1 LKDRLKHSRV
11 LRGPRLRSCVRAARR
26 ARRRFYEWIGS
37 DRYSHPAAHDL
48 DRKLAEY
55 LPHHDGVFI
64 EAGAYDG
71 YYESNT
77 YWFERRRG
85 WTGLLVEPI
94 PELASEAR
102 RQRPRTRVVECALI
116 PFDSNLETVTMRYGG
131 PMSLVPG
138 AQVNDAADREHAR
151 TGAEGMRREVY
162 EVTVPARTLTSV
174 LDECGIHEVD
184 LLSLDVEG
192 YEASVLRGLDLT
204 RHAPRFIVV
213 EALDEDHQR
222 PDIEAVLGGY
232 YAHEAR
238 LSVRDHLYRRL
249 F

>member
-1 LKDRLKHSRV
+1 
-11 LRGPRLRSCVRAARR
+11 
-26 ARRRFYEWIGS
+26 
-37 DRYSHPAAHDL
+37 
-48 DRKLAEY
+48 
-55 LPHHDGVFI
+55 
-64 EAGAYDG
+64 
-71 YYESNT
+71 
-77 YWFERRRG
+77 
-85 WTGLLVEPI
+85 
-94 PELASEAR
+94 
-102 RQRPRTRVVECALI
+102 
-116 PFDSNLETVTMRYGG
+116 MRYGG

-222 PDIEAVLGGY
+222 PDIEAVLGGH